1 MKFAS
6 YWHDTSIP
14 FAAGIADPVSG
25 DFDVAVIG
33 AGFTG
38 LNAARTL
45 AQSGVK
51 VALLEAEHVGYGASG
66 RNGGHLNSGHFA
78 SFGAARQHLGEDRAR
93 RLWRAYDDSI
103 DMIER
108 IVEEEKIACDF
119 RRGGKLKLASKPS
132 HVGKL
137 QAMAEEIR
145 REVDPSAE

>member
-14 FAAGIADPVSG
+14 FAGGIAAPVSG
-25 DFDVAVIG
+25 DFEVAVIG

-66 RNGGHLNSGHFA
+66 RYGGHLTA
-78 SFGAARQHLGEDRAR
+78 V
-93 RLWRAYDDSI
+93 I
-103 DMIER
+103 
-108 IVEEEKIACDF
+108 
-119 RRGGKLKLASKPS
+119 
-132 HVGKL
+132 L
-137 QAMAEEIR
+137 QA
-145 REVDPSAE
+145 SAPPGSISGKTVPAACGGPMMTRST